1 MGDERF
7 IYKAK
12 RKNWKVLPEG
22 MQWVEGDYAFFAKH
36 DNHCIYETVK
46 GFTLVCDID
55 PSTAC
60 KGIVFPNKTIWENDI
75 YRWKNPTYGTCTG
88 IIRFGRYE
96 QDGSGGEY
104 PGIPCYGFYAEVVK
118 IEPYPESGLDESD
131 YPDHMRQISVLE
143 MLERNSDVVLIGNA
157 FDATECTTVY
167 PGEIAIAD
175 TAEQEQKAIE
185 QLERISSM
193 LGCIGETEDHTETA
207 IRALEENLIYH
218 TLGLPEEIRRKL
230 AELGDSGK
238 QITAEEKKNLEE
250 SIEILHILTGTG
262 NLTEEEKGAIETVS
276 DVLEIYLSIGKTED
290 YQEKDSE

>member
-22 MQWVEGDYAFFAKH
+22 MQWVEGYYAFFAKH

-75 YRWKNPTYGTCTG
+75 YRWKNPAYGTCTG

-131 YPDHMRQISVLE
+131 YPDYMRQISVLE
-143 MLERNSDVVLIGNA
+143 MLERNSDVLLIGNT
-157 FDATECTTVY
+157 FDDVEYTTGSPEGMV
-167 PGEIAIAD
+167 IAD
-175 TAEQEQKAIE
+175 FTEQEQKTVE
-185 QLERISSM
+185 QLERLSGM
-193 LGCIGETEDHTETA
+193 LGAMGETEDHTETA

-218 TLGLPEEIRRKL
+218 TIGLPEEIRRKL
-230 AELGDSGK
+230 VELGNSGK

-250 SIEILHILTGTG
+250 SIEILHILAGTG
-262 NLTEEEKGAIETVS
+262 NLTEEEKEAIETVS
-276 DVLEIYLSIGKTED
+276 DVLEIYLSIGKTEG